1 MNASAAGGLRPDAR
15 WLRDPGHFVALGGG
29 SGLAPVAPGTF
40 GSLVGVAVYLALPPL
55 GPLAA
60 VGLIVVMIAVGVPIC
75 GRTTR
80 ALGVHDHPAIVW
92 DEVTG
97 VVLTLVCG
105 SGGWISVG
113 LGFLLFRIFD
123 IWKPWPVRWAD
134 GRVGGGIGVMLDDL
148 LAAVYSALGLVL
160 FEYISYS

>member
-1 MNASAAGGLRPDAR
+1 MSGATGAGRRPDAR
-15 WLRDPGHFVALGGG
+15 WLRDPGHFLALGAG
-29 SGLAPVAPGTF
+29 SGLAPFAPGTF
-40 GSLVGVAVYLALPPL
+40 GSLVGVGVFLALAPL
-55 GPLAA
+55 GTLAC
-60 VGLIVVMIAVGVPIC
+60 VGAALLMILVGVPLC
-75 GRTTR
+75 GRTAR

>member
-1 MNASAAGGLRPDAR
+1 MRSAGGVRPDWS
-15 WLRDPGHFVALGGG
+15 WLKDPGHFLALGGG
-29 SGLAPVAPGTF
+29 TGLVKVAPGTF
-40 GSLVGVAVYLALPPL
+40 GSLLGVALYLALPPL
-55 GPLAA
+55 GPAA
-60 VGLIVVMIAVGVPIC
+60 AAGVVALMIAVGVPIC
-75 GRTTR
+75 GRTAR

-105 SGGWISVG
+105 SGTWIAVG

-148 LAAVYSALGLVL
+148 LAAAYAAMGLVL

>member
-1 MNASAAGGLRPDAR
+1 MKSDGGVGPDWR
-15 WLRDPGHFVALGGG
+15 WLRDPGHFLALGAGA
-29 SGLAPVAPGTF
+29 GLAKFAPGTV
-40 GSLVGVAVYLALPPL
+40 GSLLGVALYLALPPL
-55 GPLAA
+55 GPAGAA
-60 VGLIVVMIAVGVPIC
+60 GVVVLMIAVGVPIC
-75 GRTTR
+75 GRTAR

-105 SGGWISVG
+105 SGTWIGVG

-134 GRVGGGIGVMLDDL
+134 GRVGGGTGVMLDDL
-148 LAAVYSALGLVL
+148 LAAVYAAMGLVL

>member
-1 MNASAAGGLRPDAR
+1 MRSAGGVRPDWR
-15 WLRDPGHFVALGGG
+15 WLKDPGHFLALGGG
-29 SGLAPVAPGTF
+29 TGLAKFAPGTF
-40 GSLVGVAVYLALPPL
+40 GSLLGVAVYLALPPL
-55 GPLAA
+55 APAGA
-60 VGLIVVMIAVGVPIC
+60 VGVVALMIAVGVPIC
-75 GRTTR
+75 GRTAR

-97 VVLTLVCG
+97 IVLTLVCG
-105 SGGWISVG
+105 SGTWIGVG

-148 LAAVYSALGLVL
+148 LAAVYAAMGLVL

>member
-1 MNASAAGGLRPDAR
+1 MNGVAPGRPGLA
-15 WLRDPGHFVALGGG
+15 WLRDPGHFLALGGG
-29 SGLAPVAPGTF
+29 SGLAPKAPGTA
-40 GSLVGVAVYLALPPL
+40 GSVVGVAVFLALAPL
-55 GPLAA
+55 GVPVCLAA
-60 VGLIVVMIAVGVPIC
+60 LALMILVGVPLC
-75 GRTTR
+75 GRTAR

-105 SGGWISVG
+105 SGTWISITV
-113 LGFLLFRIFD
+113 GFLLFRIFD

-134 GRVGGGIGVMLDDL
+134 GRVGGGLGVMLDDL
-148 LAAVYSALGLVL
+148 LAALYAGLGLAL